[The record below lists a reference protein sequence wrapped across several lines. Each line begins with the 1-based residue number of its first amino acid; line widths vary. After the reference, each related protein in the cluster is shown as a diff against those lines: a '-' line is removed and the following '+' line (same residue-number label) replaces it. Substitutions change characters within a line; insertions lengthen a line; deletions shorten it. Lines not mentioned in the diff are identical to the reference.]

1 MTGRVQGREE
11 AALPEAVG
19 RHAAHALLEEVS
31 RGGAVDS
38 EHQARRACKF
48 PDNIDW
54 LADNIVCTCGI
65 CPGWLLIKQPAADSF
80 LCAAYLQ

>member
-1 MTGRVQGREE
+1 MSGRLQGREE

-38 EHQARRACKF
+38 EHQARRACSF
-48 PDNIDW
+48 SDINDR
-54 LADNIVCTCGI
+54 
-65 CPGWLLIKQPAADSF
+65 AADDTMSI
-80 LCAAYLQ
+80 